1 MSPFEDLTDR
11 QREIYEFIEERINR
25 DGQPPTIRE
34 IGAEFGISSTNG
46 VRSLLSALIRKGY
59 IEKTAAVSRGIR
71 LLKESVADAVT
82 VPLVGDVPAGQ
93 PLLAEQNITER
104 LVFDR
109 SFVPSGGELFSLRV
123 RGDSMVEAG
132 IMDGDY
138 VLVRRQQNADSGDIV
153 VAVIGEEATVK
164 RFFPERRRVRLQPEN
179 SAYGPIIVERD
190 APGFYLAGKV
200 VGLMRRM

>member
-1 MSPFEDLTDR
+1 MSPYDDLTAR
-11 QREIYEFIEERINR
+11 QREVYDFIEARINR

-46 VRSLLSALIRKGY
+46 VRSLLQALIRKGY

-71 LLKESVADAVT
+71 LLKESIADAVT

-109 SFVPSGGELFSLRV
+109 SFVPSGELFSLRV

-153 VAVIGEEATVK
+153 VAVIGDEATVK

-179 SAYGPIIVERD
+179 AAYGPIIVERD

>member
-11 QREIYEFIEERINR
+11 QREVYEFIEERINHE
-25 DGQPPTIRE
+25 GQPPTIRE
-34 IGAEFGISSTNG
+34 IGEQFGISSTNG

-71 LLKESVADAVT
+71 LLKESITDAVII
-82 VPLVGDVPAGQ
+82 PLVGDVPAGQ
-93 PLLAEQNITER
+93 PLLAEQNISER

-123 RGDSMVEAG
+123 RGDSMIEAG
-132 IMDGDY
+132 IFDGDF

-164 RFFPERRRVRLQPEN
+164 RFFPERQRVRLQPEN